1 MARTSTLS
9 LSALVL
15 AASSAHALPSAD
27 VVPSVVPLG
36 DATVGRFSV
45 PIEQINEPAA
55 SKVLP
60 RYRSQ
65 VDVGSKQVASP
76 ELAMYR
82 R

>member
-1 MARTSTLS
+1 
-9 LSALVL
+9 
-15 AASSAHALPSAD
+15 
-27 VVPSVVPLG
+27 VVPLG

-45 PIEQINEPAA
+45 PIEQINQPAA